1 MTSFVLRFTG
11 NSSLTD
17 AVARL
22 QRRLPGIVLTPKT
35 STLVEAQVNEQD
47 LSKLES
53 LADWDVSR
61 PSFAEVSPH
70 PMSYDWAAIKSK
82 LGSSSKS

>member
-11 NSSLTD
+11 SSSLTD

-22 QRRLPGIVLTPKT
+22 QRRLPGVVLTPKT

-47 LSKLES
+47 ISKLEG

-61 PSFAEVSPH
+61 PSFAEVPSQR
-70 PMSYDWAAIKSK
+70 MLYDWNAIKSK
-82 LGSSSKS
+82 LSSSSKS